1 MSSGTGVIWIH
12 STPSALCP
20 HIEWAVG
27 GVLGVPVN
35 FEWTPQPADRS
46 QRAEYAWRGPAGS
59 AAAISSALSRW
70 GRVRFEV
77 TEEASADAE
86 GERYAYTP
94 SLGVFRATTG
104 EFGDVMVHEDRI
116 KAAMLEDAAGGE
128 PLRVALDK
136 LLGRPWD
143 DELEAFRHAGE
154 DAPVRWLHK
163 VV

>member
-1 MSSGTGVIWIH
+1 M
-12 STPSALCP
+12 
-20 HIEWAVG
+20 
-27 GVLGVPVN
+27 
-35 FEWTPQPADRS
+35 
-46 QRAEYAWRGPAGS
+46 GS

-77 TEEASADAE
+77 TEEASGDAE

-136 LLGRPWD
+136 LLGQPWD